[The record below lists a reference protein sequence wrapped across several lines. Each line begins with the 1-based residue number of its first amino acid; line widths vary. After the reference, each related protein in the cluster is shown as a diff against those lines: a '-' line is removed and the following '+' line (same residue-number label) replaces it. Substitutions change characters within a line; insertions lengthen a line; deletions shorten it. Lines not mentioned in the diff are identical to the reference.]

1 MDQIEKKRLENL
13 QGLAAYIGAR
23 LANYERFITEQQ
35 DSIKELQEQ
44 RDALKEMLASIGEEL
59 MQSGGELPSAPVN
72 IDKPKA
78 KRTNQ

>member
-35 DSIKELQEQ
+35 DSMEELQGQ
-44 RDALKEMLASIGEEL
+44 RDALKEMLANIGEEL
-59 MQSGGELPSAPVN
+59 RRSGGEPASTPVN

>member
-1 MDQIEKKRLENL
+1 MDQIEKRRLENL

-44 RDALKEMLASIGEEL
+44 RDALKEMLTKIGEEL
-59 MQSGGELPSAPVN
+59 RECGAEPLSMPVS
-72 IDKPKA
+72 IDTPKA